1 METAAPA
8 VRTEEKAR
16 TRYIDG
22 EVTNVPVTNDPGL
35 FVISARRHSERAVM
49 RFFTN

>member
-1 METAAPA
+1 MRLNGPPRPIMETAAPA

-22 EVTNVPVTNDPGL
+22 EVTNVPVTND
-35 FVISARRHSERAVM
+35 RA
-49 RFFTN
+49 FS